1 MNFPFQ
7 ERKREVDL
15 FRDVFAGE
23 QGQDLLAILA
33 KKFHVYKFMQTPDP
47 YVSAFQEGQ
56 RSVVVQIMETL
67 HTDLDALKRRLD
79 LQQEAKDKQLRR

>member
-1 MNFPFQ
+1 MSFPFQ

-56 RSVVVQIMETL
+56 RSVVVQIMETI

-79 LQQEAKDKQLRR
+79 AQQEAKDKQLRR

>member
-56 RSVVVQIMETL
+56 RSVVIKMMEIINI
-67 HTDLDALKRRLD
+67 HR
-79 LQQEAKDKQLRR
+79 

>member
-7 ERKREVDL
+7 DRKREVEL

-23 QGQDLLAILA
+23 RGQDLLAILA

-47 YVSAFQEGQ
+47 YVSAYQEGQ
-56 RSVVVQIMETL
+56 RSVVVQIMEIL
-67 HTDLDALKRRLD
+67 KSDLDALKRRLD
-79 LQQEAKDKQLRR
+79 AQQEAKDKQRR

>member
-1 MNFPFQ
+1 
-7 ERKREVDL
+7 
-15 FRDVFAGE
+15 
-23 QGQDLLAILA
+23 
-33 KKFHVYKFMQTPDP
+33 MQTPDP

-56 RSVVVQIMETL
+56 RSVVVQIMETI

>member
-23 QGQDLLAILA
+23 QGQDILAILA

-56 RSVVVQIMETL
+56 RSVVVQIMETIQ
-67 HTDLDALKRRLD
+67 TDLDGLKRRLD

>member
-56 RSVVVQIMETL
+56 RSVVVQIMETIQ
-67 HTDLDALKRRLD
+67 TDLDGLKRRLD

>member
-7 ERKREVDL
+7 DRKREIEL

-33 KKFHVYKFMQTPDP
+33 KKFHVYKFLQTPDP

-56 RSVVVQIMETL
+56 RSVVVQIMETINS
-67 HTDLDALKRRLD
+67 DLDALKRRLD
-79 LQQEAKDKQLRR
+79 IQQEAKDKQRR

>member
-33 KKFHVYKFMQTPDP
+33 KKFHVHKFMQTPDP

-56 RSVVVQIMETL
+56 RSVVVQIMETIQ
-67 HTDLDALKRRLD
+67 TDLDGLKRRLD

>member
-7 ERKREVDL
+7 ERKQEIEL

-33 KKFHVYKFMQTPDP
+33 KKFHVYKFLQTPDP

-56 RSVVVQIMETL
+56 RSVVVQIMETINS
-67 HTDLDALKRRLD
+67 DLEAVKRRMDQQETERLKRR
-79 LQQEAKDKQLRR
+79 Q

>member
-1 MNFPFQ
+1 MSFPFQ

-56 RSVVVQIMETL
+56 RSVVVQIMETI

>member
-1 MNFPFQ
+1 MSFPFQ

>member
-7 ERKREVDL
+7 ERKREIDL
-15 FRDVFAGE
+15 FRDVFAVE

-67 HTDLDALKRRLD
+67 QTDLDALKRRLD

>member
-7 ERKREVDL
+7 ERKKEVDL

-56 RSVVVQIMETL
+56 RSVVVQIMETIQ
-67 HTDLDALKRRLD
+67 TDLDGLKRRLD

>member
-7 ERKREVDL
+7 ERKQEIEL

-33 KKFHVYKFMQTPDP
+33 KKFHVYKFLQTPDP

-56 RSVVVQIMETL
+56 RSVVVQIMETINS
-67 HTDLDALKRRLD
+67 DLDALKRRLD
-79 LQQEAKDKQLRR
+79 IQQAAKDKQRR

>member
-7 ERKREVDL
+7 DRKREIEL

-33 KKFHVYKFMQTPDP
+33 KKFHVYKFLQTPDP

-56 RSVVVQIMETL
+56 RSVVVQIMETINS
-67 HTDLDALKRRLD
+67 DLDALKRRLD
-79 LQQEAKDKQLRR
+79 IQQAPKDKQQRR

>member
-1 MNFPFQ
+1 MNYPFT
-7 ERKREVDL
+7 ERKREIEL

-33 KKFHVYKFMQTPDP
+33 KKFHVYKFLQTPDP

-67 HTDLDALKRRLD
+67 QTDLDALKRRLD
-79 LQQEAKDKQLRR
+79 MQQEAKDKQRR